1 MMATHL
7 MAAHL
12 KYVRSIRSFV
22 TREGTVLTAFV
33 RGRAA
38 LVGAVVGATVLATAA
53 VPATAAPTATPATV
67 ATTGVHGLDFAG
79 GRLNTV
85 EAGASGDQWVY
96 TREVSADGA
105 TVGARQGGSYA
116 GTFANGAHFRRVPCD
131 IGSCVELVA
140 SGHGDYGVVFV
151 DGDDAG
157 TESVKFWAP
166 EGSYHGG
173 DVHYPEGTA
182 KIVDLTARAWVVNG
196 GSPAKQRVGM
206 YPSYYV
212 NADPFV
218 RTPTAASVWGTSL
231 WAATSATGAL
241 TATDIEKNKVVE
253 TVATGAPCAI
263 KEVRAV
269 GRWVYWNCGTTGA
282 AGVYD
287 RTAKKSLTVPSG
299 PALVGDGY
307 LVRHDRTAGK
317 LLLTDFHTGQA
328 AAPRAV
334 ADLAAGN
341 TADQRRLTWAVDKF
355 GGDIAY
361 VDGANAVHIVPSG
374 VPAQP
379 LAKIASDVGDTY
391 LDPKGV
397 YGLETWLSTW
407 QFNKPVTWTYTV
419 KDWTG
424 RTVRT
429 LKGDGSGTEADVAWD
444 GRTDAGGFTG
454 SGRHTWTLRATAED
468 GSGAY
473 TTSGTIA
480 VSGGQPGFHDQGGYS
495 TGDLVTL
502 NSSGGLTVQF
512 GQTPGTFDG
521 KKSGSGWPAGTLA
534 VPFADTG
541 SDRCSELL
549 VRMPGGELRQYAGRC
564 GNSGYTPS
572 SSHTTIGTGWQ
583 QYDVLTSP
591 GDLNGDGRADLVA
604 RQTSTGDMYFYAGVA
619 GGKFAPKARIFTNW
633 KTYGQI
639 AGVGDI
645 TGDGRPDLLGHD
657 RSGGLWRYNGLGNGS
672 FAPRVKVFSDWGST
686 YNSMVGVGDLT
697 GDGINDI
704 VVRDPAGKLF
714 RNNGNGKGS
723 FGARTQI
730 ATGWQTYK
738 GIF

>member
-1 MMATHL
+1 M
-7 MAAHL
+7 
-12 KYVRSIRSFV
+12 
-22 TREGTVLTAFV
+22 TAFI

-38 LVGAVVGATVLATAA
+38 LVGSVVGATVLASAA
-53 VPATAAPTATPATV
+53 VPAGAAPAPVPATV

-79 GRLNTV
+79 GRLMTV
-85 EAGASGDQWVY
+85 ETGASGDQWVY
-96 TREVSADGA
+96 ARQVSADGT
-105 TVGARQGGSYA
+105 TVGAREGRSYA
-116 GTFANGAHFRRVPCD
+116 GTFANDAHLRRVPCD
-131 IGSCVELVA
+131 IGDCVELVGA
-140 SGHGDYGVVFV
+140 GNGSYGVVFV

-157 TESVKFWAP
+157 QESVQYWTS
-166 EGSYHGG
+166 GSSHFGG
-173 DVHYPEGTA
+173 THYPEGTA
-182 KIVDLTARAWVVNG
+182 KIVDLAGRSWVVDG
-196 GSPAKQRVGM
+196 GSPAEQQAGVH
-206 YPSYYV
+206 PSYRG
-212 NADPFV
+212 NADPVV
-218 RTPTAASVWGTSL
+218 RKPTAASLWGTTL

-241 TATDIEKNKVVE
+241 STTDLATRKVVG
-253 TVATGAPCAI
+253 TLATGAPCVI

-269 GRWVYWNCGTTGA
+269 GRWVYWNCGTSGA

-287 RTAKKSLTVPSG
+287 RTAKKSFTVPSG

-317 LLLTDFHTGQA
+317 LLLSDFHTGKA

-334 ADLAAGN
+334 ADLPAGQ
-341 TADQRRLTWAVDKF
+341 TADQRRLTWSVDKF
-355 GGDIAY
+355 GGDIVY
-361 VDGANAVHIVPSG
+361 VDAAQSLHIVPSG

-379 LAKIASDVGDTY
+379 LAKIASDISVDY
-391 LDPKGV
+391 MDPKGV
-397 YGLETWLSTW
+397 NGPEAWLSTW

-429 LKGDGSGTEADVAWD
+429 LRSGASGTEADVAWD
-444 GRTDAGGFTG
+444 GRTDAGGYTG
-454 SGRHTWTLRATAED
+454 NGRHTWTLKAASED

-480 VSGGQPGFHDQGGYS
+480 MDGGQAGFHDQGRYS
-495 TGDLVTL
+495 IGDLVTL
-502 NSSGGLTVQF
+502 NSSGGLTIQF
-512 GQTPGTFDG
+512 GQTPGTFSG

-549 VRMPGGELRQYAGRC
+549 VRMPGGELRKYSGHC
-564 GNSGYTPS
+564 GNSGYTPG

-591 GDLNGDGRADLVA
+591 GDLNGDGRPDLVA
-604 RQTSTGDMYFYAGVA
+604 RHTFTGDMYFYAGVT

-633 KTYGQI
+633 KAYAQI
-639 AGVGDI
+639 TGVGDI
-645 TGDGRPDLLGHD
+645 TGDGVPDLLGHD

-672 FAPRVKVFSDWGST
+672 FAPRVKVFTDWGRS
-686 YNSMVGVGDLT
+686 YNSMVGVGDLS
-697 GDGINDI
+697 GDGRNDI
-704 VVRDPAGKLF
+704 VVRDSAGKLF
-714 RNNGNGKGS
+714 RNNGDGKGS

-738 GIF
+738 GIY

>member
-1 MMATHL
+1 MTT
-7 MAAHL
+7 
-12 KYVRSIRSFV
+12 S
-22 TREGTVLTAFV
+22 V

-38 LVGAVVGATVLATAA
+38 LAVAVAGATLFAAAGA
-53 VPATAAPTATPATV
+53 VPATAAGPAPAAV
-67 ATTGVHGLDFAG
+67 ATTGVHGLDFQG
-79 GRLNTV
+79 GRLVTV
-85 EAGASGDQWVY
+85 ERSASGDQMVY
-96 TREVSADGA
+96 ERGVSADGTTA
-105 TVGARQGGSYA
+105 GARESLAFA
-116 GTFANGAHFRRVPCD
+116 GTYANGAHLRTVPCD
-131 IGSCVELVA
+131 NGGCVGLVA
-140 SGHGDYGVVFV
+140 SGRGDVGVVFV

-157 TESVKFWAP
+157 TESVQFRAP
-166 EGSYHGG
+166 GNSYRGTG
-173 DVHYPEGTA
+173 VHYPAGTA
-182 KIVDLTARAWVVNG
+182 KIVDLTGRAYAVEG
-196 GSPAKQRVGM
+196 GSPARQQAGV
-206 YPSYYV
+206 YPGYTST
-212 NADPFV
+212 ADPIV

-231 WAATSATGAL
+231 WAAASATGAL
-241 TATDIEKNKVVE
+241 TATGLETSKVVE
-253 TVATGAPCAI
+253 KAATGAPCVI

-287 RTAKKSLTVPSG
+287 RTAKKSFTVPSG

-317 LLLTDFHTGQA
+317 LLLTDFHTGTA

-334 ADLAAGN
+334 ADLPAGK

-361 VDGANAVHIVPSG
+361 VDAAQTLHIVPSG

-379 LAKIASDVGDTY
+379 LAKLASDVGGDSV
-391 LDPKGV
+391 DIKGV
-397 YGLETWLSTW
+397 NGLSAWLSTW
-407 QFNKPVTWTYTV
+407 QFSKPVTWTYTV
-419 KDWTG
+419 KDPTG

-429 LKGDGSGTEADVAWD
+429 LKGDSGTEADVAWD
-444 GRTDAGGFTG
+444 GRTDAGGY
-454 SGRHTWTLRATAED
+454 SLNGRHTWSLKATAED
-468 GSGAY
+468 GAGTY
-473 TTSGTIA
+473 TTSGA
-480 VSGGQPGFHDQGGYS
+480 VYLGGGRAGFHDQGGLS

-512 GQTPGTFDG
+512 GQDPGTFSG

-534 VPFADTG
+534 VPFTDTG

-564 GNSGYTPS
+564 GTSGYTPGGK
-572 SSHTTIGTGWQ
+572 HTVIGGGWQ

-591 GDLNGDGRADLVA
+591 GDLNGDGRSDLVA
-604 RQTSTGDMYFYAGVA
+604 RQTSTGDMYFYAGA
-619 GGKFAPKARIFTNW
+619 PGGKFAVKTRINTDW
-633 KTYGQI
+633 RTYAQI

-645 TGDGRPDLLGHD
+645 TGDGIPDLLGHD
-657 RSGGLWRYNGLGNGS
+657 RNGGLWRYDGLGNGR

-686 YNSMVGVGDLT
+686 YNAMVGVGDLS
-697 GDGINDI
+697 GDGRNDI
-704 VVRDPAGKLF
+704 VLRDPAGNLF

-723 FGARTQI
+723 FGARTRI

>member
-1 MMATHL
+1 MR
-7 MAAHL
+7 
-12 KYVRSIRSFV
+12 VRSIPSV
-22 TREGTVLTAFV
+22 AREGISLTVFV
-33 RGRAA
+33 RGRTA
-38 LVGAVVGATVLATAA
+38 LVGAALGATVLATAA
-53 VPATAAPTATPATV
+53 VPATATPGGAPATV
-67 ATTGVHGLDFAG
+67 VTTGVRGLDFAG
-79 GRLNTV
+79 GRLVTA
-85 EAGASGDQWVY
+85 ERSGSGDAMVFE
-96 TREVSADGA
+96 RRVSADGV
-105 TVGARQGGSYA
+105 TVGARESRSYA
-116 GTFANGAHFRRVPCD
+116 GPFANGAHFRTVPCD
-131 IGSCVELVA
+131 MGSCVELVA

-157 TESVKFWAP
+157 TESVQFWRP
-166 EGSYHGG
+166 GDSYHGG
-173 DVHYPEGTA
+173 DVHYPAGTA
-182 KIVDLTARAWVVNG
+182 KLVDLTARAYVVNG
-196 GSPAKQRVGM
+196 GAPVKQRADM
-206 YPSYYV
+206 YPSYYA
-212 NADPFV
+212 NADPIV
-218 RTPTAASVWGTSL
+218 RSPTAASVWGTSL
-231 WAATSATGAL
+231 WAAASTTGAL

-253 TVATGAPCAI
+253 KAATGAPCVI

-287 RTAKKSLTVPSG
+287 RTAKKSFTVPSG

-317 LLLTDFHTGQA
+317 LLLTDFHTGKA
-328 AAPRAV
+328 TVTRVV
-334 ADLAAGN
+334 ADLPAGK

-361 VDGANAVHIVPSG
+361 VDAANSVHIVPSE

-379 LAKIASDVGDTY
+379 LAKIASDVGGTSIDI
-391 LDPKGV
+391 KGV
-397 YGLETWLSTW
+397 NGLEAWLSTW
-407 QFNKPVTWTYTV
+407 QFNKPVNWTYTV

-424 RTVRT
+424 STVRT
-429 LKGDGSGTEADVAWD
+429 LKGAGSGTEADVAWD
-444 GRTDAGGFTG
+444 GRTDAGGYTG
-454 SGRHTWTLRATAED
+454 NGRHAWTLKATAED
-468 GSGAY
+468 GSGTY
-473 TTSGTIA
+473 TTSGTIGVGGA
-480 VSGGQPGFHDQGGYS
+480 VAGFHDQGGYS
-495 TGDLVTL
+495 IGDLVTL
-502 NSSGGLTVQF
+502 NSSGSLTVQF
-512 GQTPGTFDG
+512 GQTPGSFDG

-564 GNSGYTPS
+564 GTSGYTPAGK
-572 SSHTTIGTGWQ
+572 HTTIGTGWQ

-604 RQTSTGDMYFYAGVA
+604 RQTSTGDMYFYAGAA

-633 KTYGQI
+633 KTYAQI
-639 AGVGDI
+639 TGVGDI

-657 RSGGLWRYNGLGNGS
+657 RDGGLWRYNGLGNGS
-672 FAPRVKVFSDWGST
+672 FAPRVKVFSDWGRS
-686 YNSMVGVGDLT
+686 YNAVVGVGDLS
-697 GDGINDI
+697 GDGRNDI

>member
-1 MMATHL
+1 MT
-7 MAAHL
+7 
-12 KYVRSIRSFV
+12 S
-22 TREGTVLTAFV
+22 LTAFV
-33 RGRAA
+33 RCRAA
-38 LVGAVVGATVLATAA
+38 LVGSVVGATVLATAS
-53 VPATAAPTATPATV
+53 VPATAAPATSAVPATV

-85 EAGASGDQWVY
+85 ERSPSGDQVVY
-96 TREVSADGA
+96 ERRVSADGVTA
-105 TVGARQGGSYA
+105 GERESRGYA
-116 GTFANGAHFRRVPCD
+116 GSFANGAHLRRVPCD
-131 IGSCVELVA
+131 LGDCVELVGA
-140 SGHGDYGVVFV
+140 GNGSYGVVFV
-151 DGDDAG
+151 DGDGANAGQESVQYWTSGSSYFGGTHYPAG
-157 TESVKFWAP
+157 TAEL
-166 EGSYHGG
+166 
-173 DVHYPEGTA
+173 
-182 KIVDLTARAWVVNG
+182 VDLSGRSWVVNG
-196 GSPAKQRVGM
+196 GSPAEQQAGVH
-206 YPSYYV
+206 PNHTV
-212 NADPFV
+212 TADPVV
-218 RTPTAASVWGTSL
+218 RKPTAASVWGTTL
-231 WAATSATGAL
+231 WAATPATGAL
-241 TATDIEKNKVVE
+241 SATDLGQRKVVE
-253 TVATGAPCAI
+253 TLATGAPCVI

-269 GRWVYWNCGTTGA
+269 GRWLYWNCGTTGA

-287 RTAKKSLTVPSG
+287 RTAKKSFTVPSG

-317 LLLTDFHTGQA
+317 LLLTDFHTGSA

-334 ADLAAGN
+334 ADLPAGN

-361 VDGANAVHIVPSG
+361 VDASHSVHIVPSG

-379 LAKIASDVGDTY
+379 LAKIASDLGDPY
-391 LDPKGV
+391 MDPKGV
-397 YGLETWLSTW
+397 NGLESWLSTW
-407 QFNKPVTWTYTV
+407 QFNKPVTWTYSV

-429 LKGDGSGTEADVAWD
+429 LKGGSGTEADVAWD
-444 GRTDAGGFTG
+444 GRTDAGAFTG
-454 SGRHTWTLRATAED
+454 NGPHTWTLRATAED

-480 VSGGQPGFHDQGGYS
+480 MSGGQPGFHDQGRFS
-495 TGDLVTL
+495 IGDLVTL

-512 GQTPGTFDG
+512 GQIPGTFSG
-521 KKSGSGWPAGTLA
+521 KSSGSGWPAGTLA
-534 VPFADTG
+534 VPLADTG

-604 RQTSTGDMYFYAGVA
+604 RQKSTGDMYFYAAVA

-633 KTYGQI
+633 KTYAQI

-657 RSGGLWRYNGLGNGS
+657 RDGGLWRYDGLGNGS
-672 FAPRVKVFSDWGST
+672 FAPRVKVFSDWGSS
-686 YNSMVGVGDLT
+686 YDAMVGVGDLT
-697 GDGINDI
+697 GDGRNDI